1 MHLLRRK
8 ACIGTPD
15 GLLPPPI
22 DGRVCVP
29 TMELRLG
36 QFPTDGGRGDGRK
49 KKLHRNQ
56 INIRC
61 SENCLLD
68 PQGPHRSFSGEK
80 RNSKKRRETYGFV
93 VLSNRKVFGTKVEVN
108 VDRAKSSFEKGLGD
122 WYSSSVEVSLIAF
135 GYISTS
141 LLLYASFKAIPV
153 VVACT
158 FRGFR
163 SRAYVSPASSCI
175 CSSRFC
181 NLPCNYSCTADC
193 NFVGQNSRVLRV
205 RVRGYANA
213 T

>member
-1 MHLLRRK
+1 MLHLLNVASEPRTFAQLPCRLCSVANRTARRTLHLLRRK

-68 PQGPHRSFSGEK
+68 PQGPHRSFSGGK
-80 RNSKKRRETYGFV
+80 RNSKKRR
-93 VLSNRKVFGTKVEVN
+93 N
-108 VDRAKSSFEKGLGD
+108 VRLRRIVQPKG
-122 WYSSSVEVSLIAF
+122 
-135 GYISTS
+135 
-141 LLLYASFKAIPV
+141 
-153 VVACT
+153 
-158 FRGFR
+158 
-163 SRAYVSPASSCI
+163 
-175 CSSRFC
+175 
-181 NLPCNYSCTADC
+181 
-193 NFVGQNSRVLRV
+193 V
-205 RVRGYANA
+205 RHQGGSER
-213 T
+213 